1 MPNEQADANVVVKPS
16 ESWLNQEDEVLKG
29 VESIIGGEKLDAV
42 LCVAGGWAG
51 GNAASK
57 GMTTPT
63 PPPLKK
69 KLICLM
75 LPIIF

>member
-57 GMTTPT
+57 GMTTP
-63 PPPLKK
+63 PPLKK

-75 LPIIF
+75 LPIIIFW

>member
-57 GMTTPT
+57 GITKKFNMIYAACYV
-63 PPPLKK
+63 LKRVGR
-69 KLICLM
+69 
-75 LPIIF
+75 